1 VAEEKMRAFEFDG
14 KRRGIRL
21 DDATWQAVDWLAAQ
35 QGVKWAELARE
46 WAGNASGSDDNLT
59 RVIRAAA
66 MNAMVTAAIFGEERG
81 SDLAAME
88 ANALT
93 RRSSL
98 FSDQQLDDFLA
109 NAMVQGESDQ
119 GGYTVIF
126 GRNES
131 SDDFLV
137 IRNNMRDGLHFA
149 TLAPSER
156 RGK

>member
-1 VAEEKMRAFEFDG
+1 MADEKMRAFEFDG

-21 DDATWQAVDWLAAQ
+21 DDATWHAVDWLAAQ

-46 WAGNASGSDDNLT
+46 WAGDASGSDDNLT
-59 RVIRAAA
+59 RVIRTAA
-66 MNAMVTAAIFGEERG
+66 MNAMVLWAILGEERG

-93 RRSSL
+93 RRSGM
-98 FSDQQLDDFLA
+98 FSDQQLGDFLA
-109 NAMVQGESDQ
+109 NATVQGESDQ

-126 GRNES
+126 GRDENA
-131 SDDFLV
+131 DDFLV

-149 TLAPSER
+149 TLAPDQGRE
-156 RGK
+156 K